1 MNKHSG
7 RIACRIHLDRRESY
21 TQGTGLFQPPRFFSL
36 MGGIGA
42 GEKKL
47 RRVTDVCR
55 KPFEQIREMGKL
67 TAIRTCQMWRHIEM
81 PSSLS
86 AVQDDI
92 L

>member
-1 MNKHSG
+1 VG
-7 RIACRIHLDRRESY
+7 GI
-21 TQGTGLFQPPRFFSL
+21 
-36 MGGIGA
+36 GIGA
-42 GEKKL
+42 GEKKI

-67 TAIRTCQMWRHIEM
+67 TAIRMCQIWRHIEM